1 MVLGKVTIALNID
14 WHEPRSNSTADILAA
29 ERAIQFE
36 VGAAVD
42 TACLNT
48 VVESYHIGSEVVI
61 ETAQC
66 G

>member
-42 TACLNT
+42 TVCLNK
-48 VVESYHIGSEVVI
+48 VVESYHIGSEVVTEI
-61 ETAQC
+61 GQR